1 MFKFLLVNLTFLIS
15 LILMTIK
22 TPLNLG
28 MLILLQ
34 TLIFSMI
41 LNINSNIYWMSYI
54 LYLIML
60 GGILILFIYMC
71 SIASNEIFK
80 FNINLMIFFFTVY
93 IYLFMM
99 YFYKNFFWLNSL
111 TSKLNLN
118 FFINKEIIM
127 NISKIYNNFTSMIT
141 IVLIMYLLISLL
153 MVAMYTNMMY
163 GPLRAIK

>member
-1 MFKFLLVNLTFLIS
+1 MKFILMNLTFLIS
-15 LILMTIK
+15 LILMIIK
-22 TPLNLG
+22 TPLNMG
-28 MLILLQ
+28 MLILFQ

-71 SIASNEIFK
+71 SITSNEIFK
-80 FNINLMIFFFTVY
+80 FNINFMILSFILY

-99 YFYKNFFWLNSL
+99 SYYKNFFWLNFMI
-111 TSKLNLN
+111 SKLNLN

-127 NISKIYNNFTSMIT
+127 NVSKIYNNFTMMIT
-141 IVLIMYLLISLL
+141 IILIIYLLISLL
-153 MVAMYTNMMY
+153 MVAMFTNMMY

>member
-1 MFKFLLVNLTFLIS
+1 MKFILMNLTFLIS
-15 LILMTIK
+15 LILMIIK
-22 TPLNLG
+22 TPLNMG
-28 MLILLQ
+28 MLILFQ

-71 SIASNEIFK
+71 SITSNEIFK
-80 FNINLMIFFFTVY
+80 FNINFMILSFILY
-93 IYLFMM
+93 IYLLMM
-99 YFYKNFFWLNSL
+99 SYYKNFFWLNFMI
-111 TSKLNLN
+111 SKLNLN

-127 NISKIYNNFTSMIT
+127 NVSKIYNNFTMMIT
-141 IVLIMYLLISLL
+141 IILIIYLLISLL
-153 MVAMYTNMMY
+153 MVAMFTNMMY